1 MINSSSQGGK
11 TMKHNTQEAI
21 NHTITTTLEVVK
33 SMGLEPKEQEFVG
46 ILPLDDYQG
55 IIFEVKEEDGERK
68 MKMTVSEL
76 IIVLPKL
83 EGTLDVFEEEEK

>member
-1 MINSSSQGGK
+1 M
-11 TMKHNTQEAI
+11 THNTQEAI
-21 NHTITTTLEVVK
+21 NHTVETTLEIVK

-68 MKMTVSEL
+68 MKINVSDMV
-76 IIVLPKL
+76 IVLPQL
-83 EGTLDVFEEEEK
+83 EGTLDVFKEEEK